1 MFYLTV
7 HQCCLTI
14 TLYDLP
20 LRIRFFFRNT
30 LCYTQIMADY
40 SIGERILEE
49 RLYEN
54 ETSRPPEP
62 DHVINLK
69 HGVIREAYELFL
81 THFGANSID
90 ELKAAVAPGR
100 VNLIGEHIDYCDGFV
115 LPMAIPLYTV
125 VLGRKAHDQKRGST
139 DVFSSYFQDPITIQL
154 PYDKIVGK
162 EQTWGRYIQGVLAL
176 TGCNLSLDVV
186 VHSSI
191 PLGSGLS
198 SSAALE
204 LATYHFVSQFCPEP
218 LPRGV
223 KSAELCR
230 RVEHEYAKVPCG
242 IMDQFV
248 IALAEHGHALR
259 IDCRSL
265 SYELIPMSISHD
277 ATFLITNSGVRH
289 AHVGSEYAKRRSTV
303 EKALRVLNV
312 ASWRDVTHQLLREK
326 SHLFDAFTLDCAL
339 HVVDEIDRTVK
350 ASEALLDNDITHF
363 GRYMCE
369 GHSSLKDKYH
379 VSCPEI
385 DELVSLT
392 LSCEGVFGSRM
403 TGGGFGGCTVTLVRR
418 ENLEDVKN
426 YIKENYKGGT
436 PAFYESEPVSH
447 ASAADLEF
455 LGM

>member
-1 MFYLTV
+1 
-7 HQCCLTI
+7 
-14 TLYDLP
+14 
-20 LRIRFFFRNT
+20 
-30 LCYTQIMADY
+30 MADY
-40 SIGERILEE
+40 SIGEKILEE

-54 ETSRPPEP
+54 ETNRPPEP
-62 DHVINLK
+62 DHVVNLK
-69 HGVIREAYELFL
+69 HGVVREAYELFL
-81 THFGANSID
+81 THFGASPVN
-90 ELKAAVAPGR
+90 ELKAAAAPGR

-125 VLGRKAHDQKRGST
+125 VLGRKAYDQERGST
-139 DVFSSYFQDPITIQL
+139 DVFSSHFPDPIVIRR
-154 PYDKIVGK
+154 PYDKIVL
-162 EQTWGRYIQGVLAL
+162 EDVTWGRYIQGVLAL
-176 TGCNLSLDVV
+176 TGCNLCFDVV

-204 LATYHFVSQFCPEP
+204 LALYHFVSQFFPGEIFPSTFFVIIFAAHRLTLEP

-223 KSAELCR
+223 RSAELCR
-230 RVEHEYAKVPCG
+230 RVEHEYAGVPCG

-265 SYELIPMSISHD
+265 SYDLIPMSISHD
-277 ATFLITNSGVRH
+277 AIFLIINSGVRH
-289 AHVGSEYAKRRSTV
+289 KHAGGEYAKRRKTV
-303 EKALRVLNV
+303 EEALRVY
-312 ASWRDVTHQLLREK
+312 
-326 SHLFDAFTLDCAL
+326 
-339 HVVDEIDRTVK
+339 VDEIERTVK

-369 GHSSLKDKYH
+369 GHNSLKDKYR

-392 LSCEGVFGSRM
+392 MSCDGVFGSRM
-403 TGGGFGGCTVTLVRR
+403 TGGGFGGCTVSLVRK

-426 YIKENYKGGT
+426 FIRENYKGGT
-436 PAFYESEPVSH
+436 PLFFESEPVSH
-447 ASAADLEF
+447 ASAVQLEF